1 MASRINPWW
10 AANYRLILVLILL
23 VAAVLRLYGLDN
35 VSPPGLEHDEVAHW
49 LINRDILAGNHA
61 LYFTDAY
68 GHEAG
73 FHYIQT
79 LFMLFLGDNAFALR
93 LPSAFAG
100 LLLVA
105 VSFTL
110 ARRLFGL
117 RVALMSAALLA
128 VLFWPV
134 FYSRL
139 ALRAIS
145 LPLLSGLS
153 AYFWWKGW
161 AVGRKAFAA
170 ESPVGIQRNG
180 DAESFHSSSGS
191 IISSPLLWFTI
202 AGLFAGLSL
211 YTYMASRVVLI
222 FYLLFTTYL
231 LLFHRHAL
239 QERWR
244 GVLLFFLTFGV
255 IAAPLTI
262 YLLGHPGAEARID
275 EVNAPLLALAAGNL
289 RPVATNTAKFLAMFG
304 FSGDPLWRQ
313 NVASLPVFDP
323 LLALFFYIG
332 VLISLWRWR
341 EPRHLFIILW
351 LFTAAIP
358 SILTIDAPSS
368 IRIINALPI
377 LTLFPVI
384 GLEVIHYF
392 RSLSTVFTRLSPKI
406 SVFATLIALI
416 ILLGLNISRTTTA
429 VFKIWPAN
437 EEVQFVWQQALTE
450 AAGYLDSS
458 DQNGPVAIGGWTPK
472 TMDPPTI
479 SLTLQREDLSLR
491 YFDPRQSLIIPAI
504 QPGEPSRIVHPAI
517 LQIEPALGD
526 LLAEWSSSSHT
537 LGTFEYY
544 EVQESPAIRPNFP
557 EETSFGGEVTFL
569 GYDVLPPAVS
579 DSAAE
584 DIPDE
589 RAPLR
594 LVTYWRVDAP
604 SGKPR
609 MFFLHAVNENDRILA
624 QDDALGAPA
633 VHWQAG
639 DTLLQKHTLV
649 MPAEEGPLIL
659 RLGLYNPETG
669 RRLLTNNGAEFVLI
683 QSGEETE

>member
-79 LFMLFLGDNAFALR
+79 PFMLFLGDNAFALR

-161 AVGRKAFAA
+161 AVGRKAFTA
-170 ESPVGIQRNG
+170 ESPVGRQRNG
-180 DAESFHSSSGS
+180 NAESFHSSSGP
-191 IISSPLLWFTI
+191 ITSSPLLWFAI

-211 YTYMASRVVLI
+211 YTYMASRVVPI

-262 YLLGHPGAEARID
+262 YLLGHPGTEARID
-275 EVNAPLLALAAGNL
+275 EVNAPLLALATGNL
-289 RPVATNTAKFLAMFG
+289 RPVATNTTKFLAMFG

-377 LTLFPVI
+377 LTLFPII
-384 GLEVIHYF
+384 GLEVIHFF
-392 RSLSTVFTRLSPKI
+392 RSLSTVSTRLSPKNR
-406 SVFATLIALI
+406 VFAALIALI
-416 ILLGLNISRTTTA
+416 VLFTIL
-429 VFKIWPAN
+429 
-437 EEVQFVWQQALTE
+437 
-450 AAGYLDSS
+450 
-458 DQNGPVAIGGWTPK
+458 
-472 TMDPPTI
+472 
-479 SLTLQREDLSLR
+479 
-491 YFDPRQSLIIPAI
+491 
-504 QPGEPSRIVHPAI
+504 
-517 LQIEPALGD
+517 
-526 LLAEWSSSSHT
+526 
-537 LGTFEYY
+537 
-544 EVQESPAIRPNFP
+544 
-557 EETSFGGEVTFL
+557 
-569 GYDVLPPAVS
+569 
-579 DSAAE
+579 
-584 DIPDE
+584 
-589 RAPLR
+589 
-594 LVTYWRVDAP
+594 
-604 SGKPR
+604 
-609 MFFLHAVNENDRILA
+609 
-624 QDDALGAPA
+624 
-633 VHWQAG
+633 
-639 DTLLQKHTLV
+639 
-649 MPAEEGPLIL
+649 
-659 RLGLYNPETG
+659 
-669 RRLLTNNGAEFVLI
+669 
-683 QSGEETE
+683 